1 MADLS
6 ILLEDVASWIL
17 SPLPMDL
24 EELLTALPLL
34 KPLVTWRGPCEELM
48 EQERDSVF
56 FMGGSATT
64 GCTGACWESGN
75 VSPRQWRHAYHRW

>member
-6 ILLEDVASWIL
+6 TLLEDVASWIL

-48 EQERDSVF
+48 EQERDFSWVVAPPLDAVESVGRVA
-56 FMGGSATT
+56 MYHPVSGATLIT
-64 GCTGACWESGN
+64 DDK
-75 VSPRQWRHAYHRW
+75 